1 MKKSIALVAILLSGM
16 IAFAQTV
23 EKQTPYIEVVGSAEM
38 EVEPDEIHL
47 EVTIAEYSYTKPQ
60 KIGSDKKV
68 SVSIN
73 KAETTL
79 MDILKKEGIKKD
91 QIFLK
96 NTSKGYY
103 YADWNGYKDYD
114 VKMQKKYEIVFTG
127 FAQLDRT
134 LKALP
139 SADEGI
145 TNITITSTKN
155 NNIEQYRKQVKIQ
168 AMKAAKDKAQY
179 LLESIGNQVG
189 NPVSIIEID
198 NDGGYTPYFRS
209 NVMMAKAG
217 GVEDA
222 AEEPNAQMQKIKL
235 KYQIRAQFEIK

>member
-1 MKKSIALVAILLSGM
+1 MKKTIALAVILLSSVM
-16 IAFAQTV
+16 TFAQTT
-23 EKQTPYIEVVGSAEM
+23 EKQLPYIEVVGSAEM
-38 EVEPDEIHL
+38 EIEPDEIHL
-47 EVTIAEYSYTKPQ
+47 EVTIAEFSYTKPQ

-103 YADWNGYKDYD
+103 YAEWNGYKDYD
-114 VKMQKKYEIVFTG
+114 VTMQKKYQVVFTS

-145 TNITITSTKN
+145 INVIITSTKN

-168 AMKAAKDKAQY
+168 AMKAAKEKAQY
-179 LLESIGNQVG
+179 LLESIGNKIG

-198 NDGGYTPYFRS
+198 NDGGYTPYLRS
-209 NVMMAKAG
+209 NMMMAKTG
-217 GVEDA
+217 IEEDSS
-222 AEEPNAQMQKIKL
+222 EPNAQMQKIKL
-235 KYQIRAQFEIK
+235 RYEIRAQFEIK